1 VNVRLHRCSDFWFKV
16 RIHPCW
22 RVQKALDEA
31 GIGYEVVPHPTSRSK
46 RRELR
51 GKLNQALLPVIEFG
65 DGMVYREES
74 KEMAKRIRE
83 GRLFELVEAE
93 RAKATA
99 ERAG

>member
-1 VNVRLHRCSDFWFKV
+1 MRLHRCSDFWFKV

-46 RRELR
+46 RKELR
-51 GKLNQALLPVIEFG
+51 GKLNQALLPVIELG
-65 DGMVYREES
+65 DGTVYREDS

-83 GRLFELVEAE
+83 GRLFELAGARSE
-93 RAKATA
+93 RATA

>member
-1 VNVRLHRCSDFWFKV
+1 MRLHRCSDFWFKL

-31 GIGYEVVPHPTSRSK
+31 GLRYELVPHPTSRSK
-46 RRELR
+46 RKELR
-51 GKLNQALLPVIEFG
+51 GKLNQALLPVIEFE
-65 DGMVYREES
+65 DGTVYREDS

-83 GRLFELVEAE
+83 GRLFEVAGGQSEP
-93 RAKATA
+93 ATA

>member
-1 VNVRLHRCSDFWFKV
+1 MNVRLHRCSDFWFKL

-31 GIGYEVVPHPTSRSK
+31 GISYELVPHPTSRSK
-46 RRELR
+46 RKELR
-51 GKLNQALLPVIEFG
+51 GRLNQALLPVIELE
-65 DGMVYREES
+65 DGTVYRAES

-83 GRLFELVEAE
+83 GRLFELAGARSE
-93 RAKATA
+93 RATA